1 MNIKPLHSNVLIKPL
16 EPEAISKGGIIIPE
30 SFQERPNVAVIVA
43 VGTGIENR
51 PMELQEGDIV
61 FHIKNAGTL
70 IEQDGEKY
78 FFIRDVD
85 VHGYIRE
92 AKEE

>member
-16 EPEAISKGGIIIPE
+16 DPEVVSKGGIIIPE
-30 SFQERPNVAVIVA
+30 TSQERPNIAVIVA
-43 VGTGIENR
+43 VGSGVENR

-70 IEQDGEKY
+70 VEQDGEKY
-78 FFIRDVD
+78 YFIRDVD
-85 VHGYIRE
+85 VHGYIR
-92 AKEE
+92 KEKE